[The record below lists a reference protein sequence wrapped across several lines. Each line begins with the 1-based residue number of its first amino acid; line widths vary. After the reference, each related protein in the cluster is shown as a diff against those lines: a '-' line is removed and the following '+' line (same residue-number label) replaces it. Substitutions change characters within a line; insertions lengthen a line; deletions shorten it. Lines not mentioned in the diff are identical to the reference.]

1 MDAVIQFL
9 LEYGYWGMWLA
20 AFLAGTVI
28 PFSSEVVLV
37 AFVKM
42 GLDPMLTILS
52 ATFGNVVGGMTC
64 YWLGHLGNMRWIERY
79 FRVSPQK
86 IARAERFVR
95 GRGAWMGF
103 FGFVPILG
111 SAISIVLGMMRAN
124 IPITVVSMT
133 LGKFIRYAVLVY
145 ITEGLAS
152 LF

>member
-1 MDAVIQFL
+1 MDAIVQFL
-9 LEYGYWGMWLA
+9 LDYGYLGMWLA
-20 AFLAGTVI
+20 AFLAGTVV

-37 AFVKM
+37 TLVKM
-42 GLDPMLTILS
+42 GLDPMLTILF

-64 YWLGHLGNMRWIERY
+64 YWLGHLGNMHWIEHY

-124 IPITVVSMT
+124 IPITVVSMA
-133 LGKFIRYAVLVY
+133 LGKFIRYGVLIY
-145 ITEGLAS
+145 ITEGAAS

>member
-1 MDAVIQFL
+1 MDTIIQFL
-9 LEYGYWGMWLA
+9 LDYGYAGMWLA

-37 AFVKM
+37 ALVKM

-64 YWLGHLGNMRWIERY
+64 YWLGHLGNMHWIEHY
-79 FRVSPQK
+79 FKVSPQK

-133 LGKFIRYAVLVY
+133 LGKFIRYAVLIY
-145 ITEGLAS
+145 ITEGLAT